1 MGSPLIAGFGV
12 GGYRSF
18 GGPDLQYIGPMNK
31 VHLLAGPNN
40 SGKSNLLSVAVDA
53 LPAIRESRQL
63 PIDDLDLPLGAPA
76 EERQLR
82 VALLLR
88 LTDRE
93 IAEAFELPE
102 EKSEEARVLFEGSTF
117 TGSNGEGI
125 WLEFVSNVG
134 THPAWGLSEQQIRD
148 VGSQF
153 DDQAKIRLSRRHAKR
168 LVSQWSDNPA
178 RNFRMV
184 LEAFLNRLELKQRI
198 PPVARIGP
206 FRRITAD
213 HPDAVIEGD
222 HDGAGLIE
230 RLARL
235 QNPSI
240 DEPEN
245 RERFRRITNFIRALF
260 DDEEAELDVPHDR
273 KTLLVRYEGEWLPLE
288 NYGTG
293 LHEVVVLAAA
303 STVLSEALVCIEEP
317 EIHLHPS
324 LQRRLLRYLVA
335 ETDNQYL
342 IATHSAHILDSE
354 SGSISAIR
362 LADGNTIVEAAMDP
376 AQIAAVSTELGAR
389 ASDLVQ
395 ANSVIWV
402 EGPSD
407 RTYIRGWIQALA
419 PNLIEGVHYSLLFYG
434 GKLLSHLSA
443 EDPTVEEFISL
454 PRINRHFTVVM
465 DSDRRKSGEKLRS
478 TKLRVKAE
486 IEKASGNPVWV
497 THGYAIENYVPPHLL
512 SEAVEDLHP
521 GAQCKWKGDRYKDP
535 LGMSQIKGRTSAI
548 DKPAIAERVME
559 RWDEVEGFPLD
570 LASQI
575 RRLVDLIESAN
586 D

>member
-1 MGSPLIAGFGV
+1 
-12 GGYRSF
+12 
-18 GGPDLQYIGPMNK
+18 
-31 VHLLAGPNN
+31 
-40 SGKSNLLSVAVDA
+40 
-53 LPAIRESRQL
+53 
-63 PIDDLDLPLGAPA
+63 
-76 EERQLR
+76 
-82 VALLLR
+82 
-88 LTDRE
+88 
-93 IAEAFELPE
+93 
-102 EKSEEARVLFEGSTF
+102 
-117 TGSNGEGI
+117 
-125 WLEFVSNVG
+125 
-134 THPAWGLSEQQIRD
+134 
-148 VGSQF
+148 
-153 DDQAKIRLSRRHAKR
+153 
-168 LVSQWSDNPA
+168 
-178 RNFRMV
+178 
-184 LEAFLNRLELKQRI
+184 
-198 PPVARIGP
+198 
-206 FRRITAD
+206 
-213 HPDAVIEGD
+213 
-222 HDGAGLIE
+222 
-230 RLARL
+230 
-235 QNPSI
+235 
-240 DEPEN
+240 
-245 RERFRRITNFIRALF
+245 
-260 DDEEAELDVPHDR
+260 
-273 KTLLVRYEGEWLPLE
+273 
-288 NYGTG
+288 
-293 LHEVVVLAAA
+293 VLAAA